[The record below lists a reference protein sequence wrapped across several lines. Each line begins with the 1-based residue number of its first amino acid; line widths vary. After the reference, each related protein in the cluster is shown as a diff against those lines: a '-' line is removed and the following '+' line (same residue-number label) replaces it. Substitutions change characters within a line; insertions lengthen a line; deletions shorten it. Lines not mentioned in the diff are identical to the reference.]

1 MMTSIRFS
9 KSTRGRALWLLPVL
23 ALLLGLLIP
32 STSLQ
37 ASPGL
42 QTGSDGKLTP
52 TPSTED
58 NPFLDTTNV
67 LVLGADR
74 DPGVPNWRTD
84 VMMIVALD
92 TKGDQVGVIS
102 LPRDL
107 YLEEIPGHNPNR
119 INVVDY
125 LGEQDDPDG
134 GGPALLGSIIEDKM
148 GIPIDHYVRFDFNS
162 FRDVVNALGGV
173 DVDVDCPF
181 TGYLRDYG
189 GWMRLSP
196 GMHRL
201 NGDQALIYVRDRKVS
216 GGDLERARRQQRF
229 VWSVR
234 NQILN
239 ENMVRR
245 LPALY
250 SALSDSVDTDMG
262 LLKALRIARFSL
274 GIDPEDIHGF
284 VVTPPD
290 MLEEG
295 WRQGMYVFVPDWE
308 LIRENAKTVF
318 DEEPFDLTN
327 TPDWCKTE

>member
-1 MMTSIRFS
+1 MMTSIRFFRS
-9 KSTRGRALWLLPVL
+9 ARGRALWLLPAL
-23 ALLLGLLIP
+23 AVLLGLLIP
-32 STSLQ
+32 TASLQ

-42 QTGSDGKLTP
+42 QTGDKPAP
-52 TPSTED
+52 TPSAED
-58 NPFLDTTNV
+58 NPFLDTTNI

-134 GGPALLGSIIEDKM
+134 GGPALLGSIIEDKI

-262 LLKALRIARFSL
+262 LLKALRIARFAL

-290 MLEEG
+290 MLEQG

-308 LIRENAKTVF
+308 LIRENAKGVF
-318 DEEPFDLTN
+318 DEEPFDLTS

>member
-1 MMTSIRFS
+1 MTSIRFFRS
-9 KSTRGRALWLLPVL
+9 ARGRALWLLPAL
-23 ALLLGLLIP
+23 ALLAVLLGLLIP
-32 STSLQ
+32 TASLQ

-42 QTGSDGKLTP
+42 QTGGEP
-52 TPSTED
+52 TTTSSTKE
-58 NPFLDTTNV
+58 NPFLDTTNI

-84 VMMIVALD
+84 VIMIVALD
-92 TKGDQVGVIS
+92 DKGDQVGVIS

-107 YLEEIPGHNPNR
+107 YLKDIPGHNPNR

-125 LGEQDDPDG
+125 LGEQDDPGG
-134 GGPALLGSIIEDKM
+134 GGPALLGEIIEKNM

-173 DVDVDCPF
+173 EVNVDCPF

-189 GWMRLSP
+189 GWMRLAP

-216 GGDLERARRQQRF
+216 GGDLDRARRQQRF

-239 ENMVRR
+239 ENMMRR

-250 SALSDSVDTDMG
+250 SALSGSVDTDMG
-262 LLKALRIARFSL
+262 LLRALRIARFSL

-290 MLEEG
+290 MLEQG
-295 WRQGMYVFVPDWE
+295 WRQGMYVFVPDWD
-308 LIRENAKTVF
+308 LIRENAKSVF
-318 DEEPFDLTN
+318 DEEPFDLTS